1 MEIGLFPLP
10 LVLLPTERLPL
21 HVFEERYKELVGECL
36 ASGGEL
42 GIVYAE
48 GDALAELGTRAR
60 IAQVLTRFRD
70 GRLNIV
76 VEGGTRFRLVEL
88 TSGRSFHTARVAE
101 LEDEEDP
108 ADPRVVADALE
119 LFEQLREVTASD
131 VEPPARD
138 AALLSFALAGRV
150 ELPVEAKL
158 ELLSEVSERKRME
171 RVRDLLRD
179 SLRSARQAR
188 RAAERAS
195 GNGRVDVA

>member
-1 MEIGLFPLP
+1 VEIGLFPLP